1 MDPATALEQHVSIIR
16 HALEVSLE
24 RRVVDAAALDF
35 GLRSLKLNLRYDAG
49 WPDRLWLLPGGRP
62 LFSEFKRPGDDPKPL
77 QAERLRFLRELGY
90 NTAVF
95 DDYDIAMRR
104 LRG

>member
-1 MDPATALEQHVSIIR
+1 MTTLRRPLEN
-16 HALEVSLE
+16 ALE
-24 RRVVDAAALDF
+24 RRVVDDAARDL

-49 WPDRLWLLPGGRP
+49 WPDRLWLLDGGCP
-62 LFSEFKRPGDDPKPL
+62 LLSEFKRSGESPSPL

-95 DDYDIAMRR
+95 DDYDIAMEI